1 MDKSYFIK
9 WIRETIRTI
18 EKQKETEESLQDYCQ
33 GCIDTLK
40 SMKKFLQ
47 ESNDYDIN

>member
-18 EKQKETEESLQDYCQ
+18 EKQKEDDECLQSYNR
-33 GCIDTLK
+33 GCIDILK